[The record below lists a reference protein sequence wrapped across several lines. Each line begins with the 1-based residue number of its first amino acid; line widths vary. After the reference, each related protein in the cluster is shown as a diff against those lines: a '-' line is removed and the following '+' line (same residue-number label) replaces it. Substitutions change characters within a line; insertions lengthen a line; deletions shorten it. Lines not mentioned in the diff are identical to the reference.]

1 MGPEACVVAGRKALS
16 AIFRDCLGVMCQ
28 HFVAKMHDRL
38 EWTMWS
44 YSCRW
49 TVYYPPSHSP
59 GLCGVDGEFWIM
71 DGYYGSHVTLPL
83 PLQNHNFF
91 NFSIFRSKNG
101 VYAQLKIWLMRAV
114 KSRRKIQEDGRE
126 LSNMWIKKLETRSTS
141 LHMSARPISW
151 QKKVR

>member
-1 MGPEACVVAGRKALS
+1 
-16 AIFRDCLGVMCQ
+16 
-28 HFVAKMHDRL
+28 
-38 EWTMWS
+38 
-44 YSCRW
+44 
-49 TVYYPPSHSP
+49 
-59 GLCGVDGEFWIM
+59 M

-126 LSNMWIKKLETRSTS
+126 LSNM
-141 LHMSARPISW
+141 
-151 QKKVR
+151 